1 MAPLT
6 YEPVQRYPHGMQR
19 PGQTLYATRAHV
31 RYMRLGESLSTV
43 MGSMT
48 EREAQDVLHGWRD
61 RQSRDGVMR
70 DVMDGSTWR
79 KMQEKYF
86 ANDCDDMLLISLSFD
101 YLAPFFRDRYAS
113 PETKK
118 AKVFFCISLGVS
130 LPLVTY
136 PLSFLVFLS
145 LNLSLYIFFF
155 FLFISI

>member
-6 YEPVQRYPHGMQR
+6 YAAVKRYPHGIQR
-19 PGQTLYATRAHV
+19 PGLTVYAARAHV
-31 RYMRLGESLSTV
+31 RYMRLGEWLSTV

-48 EREAQDVLHGWRD
+48 EKEARDVLHGWRD

-79 KMQEKYF
+79 TMQEKYF
-86 ANDCDDMLLISLSFD
+86 ADDCDDMLLISLSFD
-101 YLAPFFRDRYAS
+101 YLAPFFRDRFAS

-118 AKVFFCISLGVS
+118 AKVVFCKSLGVS

-145 LNLSLYIFFF
+145 LCLSFFYTYIAAD
-155 FLFISI
+155 